1 MTNSL
6 GSFDPNVLP
15 MDAFTLGGKAS
26 DASRILGLKAPWVFG
41 ESTHSLTSDLALRA
55 NGSIKW
61 TLGTAYEP
69 DDVVYHDED
78 GLWYM
83 NLVATDSIEPDY
95 SDSGVEGTTWKWV
108 AGSIGGFVSERGW
121 WIKFADGTLI
131 QHGVQTSNVAINS
144 TTGALFASSLRTLT
158 YPIEFY
164 ADPDII
170 GPKTWNNGSAGFLL
184 DSLIGTESTTQF
196 DYSILATVSLS
207 AASRLSYWAAMGRWK
222 E

>member
-1 MTNSL
+1 MENSL

-15 MDAFTLGGKAS
+15 MDAFILGGKTS
-26 DASRILGLKAPWVFG
+26 DALRILGLKAPWIFG
-41 ESTHSLTSDLALRA
+41 ESTHALTSDLALRA

-108 AGSIGGFVSERGW
+108 AGSVSGFVSGRGW
-121 WIKFADGTLI
+121 WTKFADGTLI
-131 QHGVQTSNVAINS
+131 QRSIDLNPTPITILYILFPIPFYDDNVTCGAGMYMS
-144 TTGALFASSLRTLT
+144 TTWTGSTYGTRLR
-158 YPIEFY
+158 
-164 ADPDII
+164 
-170 GPKTWNNGSAGFLL
+170 L
-184 DSLIGTESTTQF
+184 DGTH
-196 DYSILATVSLS
+196 
-207 AASRLSYWAAMGRWK
+207 SYWQFFTVNACTGSLTAIGRWK
-222 E
+222 A